1 MKTLVRKLFRG
12 NVFDLIF
19 FFTTEN
25 PGSSQTT
32 KTN

>member
-1 MKTLVRKLFRG
+1 MKTLIRQLFKG

-19 FFTTEN
+19 FFAAQN
-25 PGSSQTT
+25 PVSSQTT